1 MLNYS
6 NELDRLLMIA
16 EAICEVPGLNEGSD
30 KLRAEKQQHSI
41 PLQARLCAIF
51 RKASEK
57 TL

>member
-1 MLNYS
+1 
-6 NELDRLLMIA
+6 MIA